1 MPKGDLATM
10 IELYTWPTPNGHKV
24 QMMLEETGLPY
35 EVIPVDITRGEQF
48 ADAYLAINPNNK
60 VPTIVDRA
68 VDRDGPDGS
77 PYAVMETGAILLYL
91 AEKAG
96 RFLPTGA
103 APSDR
108 VARHDVIQWLMW
120 QMGGL
125 GPMMGQAQHFHSYA
139 PEDVP
144 YARDRYR
151 KEALRLLNVLDRRLE
166 GRDFICGDYS
176 IADMACF
183 PWVRV
188 HKMGG
193 LTLEGCANVS
203 RWYGAIR
210 GRPATGRA
218 IALLMDRYVAIAD
231 STAAQAQL
239 FGGAQYEKH

>member
-1 MPKGDLATM
+1 M

-24 QMMLEETGLPY
+24 QMMLEETGLDY
-35 EVIPVDITRGEQF
+35 EVIPVDITQGEQF
-48 ADAYLAINPNNK
+48 ADAYLVINPNNK
-60 VPTIVDRA
+60 VPTIVDK
-68 VDRDGPDGS
+68 DGPDGA

-91 AEKAG
+91 AEKTG
-96 RFLPTGA
+96 RFMPAETSPSGRA
-103 APSDR
+103 AR
-108 VARHDVIQWLMW
+108 YDVIQWLMW

-144 YARDRYR
+144 YAKDRYR
-151 KEALRLLNVLDRRLE
+151 KEALRLLGVLDKRLE
-166 GRDFICGDYS
+166 SRDFICGDYT

-193 LTLEGCANVS
+193 LKLADCPNVS

-231 STAAQAQL
+231 SKTAQAQL